1 MRHARFAI
9 GRPQR
14 DAWLRHMTDAVQASA
29 ASPDDAAA
37 LIAYFE
43 SAATMLVNR
52 FDAPVAASARELHV
66 LQQLDPGTPSPD

>member
-14 DAWLRHMTDAVQASA
+14 DAWLRHMTDAVHASL

-43 SAATMLVNR
+43 SAAAMLVNR
-52 FDAPVAASARELHV
+52 FDIPVATSAGELHV
-66 LQQLDPGTPSPD
+66 LQHLDPGTPSPD